1 MILDPT
7 PSAELVAQLKAVK
20 PDLLRILA
28 GRVAARAIINTA
40 EPPSD
45 CSPQRWEVARRG
57 LRRFMKDGWGD
68 QAALLGWTPEELYAV
83 PVVWGRVDLCGA
95 ALLIADRRV
104 VAITEAT
111 ITTVGVTGSHLKF
124 YRAPRTRVVDVVAQD
139 VKAEVVKAEVVKAHV
154 VAEAVAEVVADNA
167 ACMQI
172 SIQAPPEI
180 TAPELVR
187 PELVRFETSAE
198 TPFSFYEFFGGGGMA
213 RAGLGAGWTCAFAN
227 DVSPMKIA
235 SYTRNWGGNGVK
247 TADVARLTTT
257 DLPGHAALAWASF
270 PCPDLSEGGRGE
282 GLQGARSN
290 TLWPCLALLGA
301 LRAEGRAPKTIALEN
316 VSGMVEPR
324 GEAFFDLLCATLTNM
339 GYRFGV
345 LAIDAELFVP
355 QSRPRIFVIA
365 VDAAIA
371 IPASLVAAGPG
382 APFHSPNLVKACR
395 RNAQH
400 APIWWRLPAPPP
412 RNLTLADIIEDAPTG
427 VSWRSKGDTDRLLAM
442 MAPLH
447 LAKVE
452 AAQRASLSSGKRMVG
467 GYYRRMRDEAGGRV
481 QRVEVRF
488 DDVAGCLRTAKGG
501 GSSIQDI
508 MVIDGDTVRTR
519 RLSSREA
526 ARLMGMPDDYKLP
539 SDYVTAYDLMG
550 DGVAV
555 PAVRW
560 LAEHILEP
568 IVEAAPPGRSC
579 RYEETKRN

>member
-1 MILDPT
+1 MTALALRALAAANAAGVAVILDGDGLILEPT
-7 PSAELVAQLKAVK
+7 PPAALIAQIKAVK
-20 PDLLRILA
+20 PDLLRVLA
-28 GRVAARAIINTA
+28 GRVAARAIIDTA
-40 EPPSD
+40 EPPPD
-45 CSPQRWEVARRG
+45 CSEQRWVVARRG
-57 LRRFMKDGWGD
+57 LKRFLDEGWGD
-68 QAALLGWTPEELYAV
+68 QAALLGWTVEELYAV
-83 PVVWGRVDLCGA
+83 PPVWPRVQLCGA

-104 VAITEAT
+104 VAVTEAT

-124 YRAPRTRVVDVVAQD
+124 YRAPRARVVDVVAQD
-139 VKAEVVKAEVVKAHV
+139 VKAEVVK

-172 SIQAPPEI
+172 NTQARLEI
-180 TAPELVR
+180 TGLEITGIP
-187 PELVRFETSAE
+187 
-198 TPFSFYEFFGGGGMA
+198 FYEFFCGGGMS
-213 RAGLGAGWTCAFAN
+213 RAGLSSQWSCAFAN

-247 TADVARLTTT
+247 TADVARLTTK
-257 DLPGHAALAWASF
+257 DLPGYAALAWASF

-324 GEAFFDLLCATLTNM
+324 GEAFFDLLCATLSNM

-345 LAIDAELFVP
+345 LAINAELFVP

-371 IPASLVAAGPG
+371 IPASLIAAGPA
-382 APFHSPNLVKACR
+382 APFHSPAVITASR
-395 RNAQH
+395 RNVKH
-400 APIWWRLPAPPP
+400 APIWWRPPAPPP
-412 RNLTLADIIEDAPTG
+412 RNVTLADIIEDAPTG

-452 AAQRASLSSGKRMVG
+452 AAQRASLSLGRRMVG

-519 RLSSREA
+519 RLSPREA
-526 ARLMGMPDDYKLP
+526 ARLMGLPDSYRLP
-539 SDYVTAYDLMG
+539 SDYVAAYDLMG

-555 PAVRW
+555 PAVQW
-560 LAEHILEP
+560 LAEHLEP
-568 IVEAAPPGRSC
+568 VLRAHRQ
-579 RYEETKRN
+579 ETR

>member
-1 MILDPT
+1 MTALALKALAAANAAGVAVILDGDGLILDPT
-7 PSAELVAQLKAVK
+7 PPASLIAQIKAVK

-28 GRVAARAIINTA
+28 GRVAARAIIHAA
-40 EPPSD
+40 ESPSD
-45 CSPQRWEVARRG
+45 CSPQRWVVARRG
-57 LRRFMKDGWGD
+57 LKRLLDEGWGD
-68 QAALLGWTPEELYAV
+68 QATLLGWTLEELYAV
-83 PVVWGRVDLCGA
+83 PPVWGRVDLCGA

-104 VAITEAT
+104 VAITEQT
-111 ITTVGVTGSHLKF
+111 ITTVGVTGSYLKF
-124 YRAPRTRVVDVVAQD
+124 YRAPRVHVADVVAED
-139 VKAEVVKAEVVKAHV
+139 VRADV
-154 VAEAVAEVVADNA
+154 VAEVVADVVA
-167 ACMQI
+167 EDVGLAVPAEI
-172 SIQAPPEI
+172 TPPE
-180 TAPELVR
+180 PVR
-187 PELVRFETSAE
+187 FEPVRFETSAE
-198 TPFSFYEFFGGGGMA
+198 TPFSFYEFFCGSGMA

-247 TADVARLTTT
+247 TADVARLTTK
-257 DLPGHAALAWASF
+257 DLPGAVALAWASF

-290 TLWPCLALLGA
+290 TLWPCLALLRA

-316 VSGMVEPR
+316 VNGLVEPR
-324 GEAFFDLLCATLTNM
+324 GEAFFDLLCATLTDM

-365 VDAAIA
+365 ADAAIA
-371 IPASLVAAGPG
+371 IPASLVAAGPA
-382 APFHSPNLVKACR
+382 APFHSPNLVKACQ

-412 RNLTLADIIEDAPTG
+412 RNVTLADIIEDAPTG
-427 VSWRSKGDTDRLLAM
+427 VSWRNKGDTDRLLAM

-452 AAQRASLSSGKRMVG
+452 EARRASLSAGKRMVG

-481 QRVEVRF
+481 QRAEVRF

-508 MVIDGDTVRTR
+508 MVIDGDTVRAR
-519 RLSSREA
+519 RLSTREA
-526 ARLMGMPDDYKLP
+526 ARLMGLPDSYRLP
-539 SDYVTAYDLMG
+539 SDYVAAYDLMG

-568 IVEAAPPGRSC
+568 IIEAHIA
-579 RYEETKRN
+579 